1 MIKEFDKVWFSDEK
15 KFKSP
20 NKGIVYNYVG
30 TLLIDLSES
39 KLVFQ
44 IKKDKYFSLHKVKC
58 VYISR
63 PAFPWLSYLIANL
76 PFLLLLPIFNFVTII
91 YTLAMLL
98 IGNILGL
105 CVGWFFCHW
114 VVVEYIDDNG
124 KEKKAHFFDGRFG
137 GWSGILSGNKKL
149 YTELYELVK

>member
-1 MIKEFDKVWFSDEK
+1 
-15 KFKSP
+15 
-20 NKGIVYNYVG
+20 
-30 TLLIDLSES
+30 
-39 KLVFQ
+39 
-44 IKKDKYFSLHKVKC
+44 
-58 VYISR
+58 
-63 PAFPWLSYLIANL
+63 
-76 PFLLLLPIFNFVTII
+76 
-91 YTLAMLL
+91 MLL

-105 CVGWFFCHW
+105 CVGWFFCYW